1 MRRVQKSAFIPKMP
15 DDVQYLLSLKASNL
29 LFSTP
34 AQDYDDSYALAYARA
49 HGAFLVSNDRY
60 RDQFETCAT
69 ADDERALDAWLR
81 THLIS
86 FTFIGDEFMPN
97 PDRVAVLNTRVCSPA
112 TNEQP

>member
-49 HGAFLVSNDRY
+49 HDAFLVSNDRY

>member
-15 DDVQYLLSLKASNL
+15 DDVSYLLSLKASNL

-34 AQDYDDSYALAYARA
+34 AQDYDDSYALAYART

-86 FTFIGDEFMPN
+86 FTFVGDEFMPN
-97 PDRVAVLNTRVCSPA
+97 PDRVAVLNTRICSPA
-112 TNEQP
+112 ANVQP